1 MKRAIT
7 ILTCVLTAG
16 AAVAQNPQ
24 IIQHTK
30 ALMQGVQANET
41 RATNQA
47 LGISNS
53 SAPAA
58 SRPAAKPS
66 AATTSAAPKTSVIKP
81 VAEKKS
87 SVAPKVTPAVVVKTA
102 KPAPKAVKLVPV
114 VAKVAPKPAP
124 AAPSAAHDAAKGP
137 DKPEQKW
144 AMTGKRDPFV
154 SPVVYSTGVSNCTGG
169 KKCLEIGSI
178 NLKGVVRSDNGFIA
192 VVTNNLN
199 KAYFLR
205 ENDPLFDGYVVKITG
220 DSIVF
225 QETLQDRLGKSFTKE
240 VVKKLTTP
248 SV

>member
-16 AAVAQNPQ
+16 VAVAQNPQ
-24 IIQHTK
+24 IIQNTK
-30 ALMQGVQANET
+30 ALMDGVQSNAT
-41 RATNQA
+41 RASNQA
-47 LGISNS
+47 LGISKS
-53 SAPAA
+53 PAPTA
-58 SRPAAKPS
+58 SKSVAKPS
-66 AATTSAAPKTSVIKP
+66 AATTSAAPKASVAKP
-81 VAEKKS
+81 VAATKS
-87 SVAPKVTPAVVVKTA
+87 SVAPKVTPAVVRTA
-102 KPAPKAVKLVPV
+102 KPAPKAVKVVPV

-124 AAPSAAHDAAKGP
+124 AAPSATPDATKEPNKA
-137 DKPEQKW
+137 EQKW

-178 NLKGVVRSDNGFIA
+178 NLKGVVHSDNGFIA

-248 SV
+248 AV